1 MRLINPRTLS
11 PRPHELTNTASLVK
25 SDKTY
30 KLTTHTHSLSL
41 SLSRCIRGDSSVGV
55 NDRVLSQL
63 LTEIDGVQ
71 RSAARV
77 VVVAAT
83 NRPDMLDAALLR
95 PGRIDR
101 KVVDM

>member
-1 MRLINPRTLS
+1 M
-11 PRPHELTNTASLVK
+11 
-25 SDKTY
+25 
-30 KLTTHTHSLSL
+30 
-41 SLSRCIRGDSSVGV
+41 GV

-71 RSAARV
+71 HSAARV

-101 KVVDM
+101 KVCSVLCCTALY

>member
-1 MRLINPRTLS
+1 MLIMPNIMFRFHG
-11 PRPHELTNTASLVK
+11 R
-25 SDKTY
+25 
-30 KLTTHTHSLSL
+30 
-41 SLSRCIRGDSSVGV
+41 RGDSSAGV

-71 RSAARV
+71 QTTARV

-101 KVVDM
+101 KVYLCRSSNVAHTCKV

>member
-1 MRLINPRTLS
+1 
-11 PRPHELTNTASLVK
+11 
-25 SDKTY
+25 
-30 KLTTHTHSLSL
+30 
-41 SLSRCIRGDSSVGV
+41 VGV

-71 RSAARV
+71 QSTSRV

-101 KVVDM
+101 KVRVVFFKELFVDVQRLQCIKFLMVILCRSTFLLLTVIPGSRSLTIT

>member
-1 MRLINPRTLS
+1 M
-11 PRPHELTNTASLVK
+11 
-25 SDKTY
+25 
-30 KLTTHTHSLSL
+30 
-41 SLSRCIRGDSSVGV
+41 GV